1 LNYEGRTY
9 ELLRNSDAPIADRRK
24 GRRRLA
30 IYHASMKPVSRAGGR
45 SAVASAAYRAGE
57 RLTNKRDGI
66 THDFIRKQGVEHAE
80 IVLPEGANA
89 EWAKDRSALWN
100 AAEAAENRKD
110 ARVAREFEIALPHE
124 LTAEQRL
131 ELTREFA
138 QDLANRYG
146 GAVDFAI
153 HQPHD
158 ASDVRNHHAHLL
170 MTTRQVTEEGLGDK
184 TYIERENKW
193 LLSHDMPTTQM
204 QLRDIRQAW
213 EQHANEHLAAAGLDI
228 RIDHRSH
235 QERGLEIEPTEH
247 MGVHATQ
254 MQRKGMGVDRARLS
268 EEAAQRNAEL
278 IREKPEQVLS
288 IVTNEKSVFDR
299 HDIARTLHRYIND
312 DAQAFQNAFATVM
325 ASPSLVELQG
335 ERSNPETGEIELARY
350 STREMVEIESGMV
363 AAAERMAEGR
373 GHGVDRRHVERA
385 IGRQDEAI
393 RLSAGDASARLSDEQ
408 RRAVEHITGPEQIAA
423 VVGYAG
429 AGKSTM
435 LAAAR
440 EAWEA
445 QGYTVHG
452 AALSGKAAEGLEES
466 AGIQSRTLASYE
478 YRWQNDRGTL
488 GRGDVFVIDEAGMI
502 GSRQLS
508 RFVNEAE
515 ARGAKI
521 VLVGDHE
528 QLQAIGAGAPFRA
541 IAEQIGHAE
550 LSEIRRQ
557 RVDWQREASVDFAT
571 HRTAE
576 GLAAYHEHGD
586 IRLSETREG
595 ARGEIVRDYLA
606 DRDERP
612 EGTRVAMAHRRA
624 DVRAINDEIR
634 SALQERGELAKGEDA
649 GELTFQTNDGK
660 RSFAAGDRIVFL
672 ENDRDLGVKNGMLG
686 TVESVEAGRIVA
698 QLDGKGDSISVS
710 MGDYQAID
718 HGYATTIHK
727 NQGATVDRAYVM
739 ASGTMDRHLTYV
751 AMTRHRDGAQLYAG
765 MDEFAD
771 RNAGR
776 LVEHGTA
783 PYQNDPKNRDSYFV
797 TLENDRGQKHTIWG
811 ADLERA
817 MKEAA
822 PEIGDKIGLEH
833 RGSETVRLPDGTTAE
848 RNSWKVHEGGELAY
862 RQLENR
868 LSRSGV
874 KETTLDYTRDF
885 AERRGIAEQMGVRSE
900 IELRPDRGSTR
911 EQDRDGV
918 SLPER
923 MVPASLGRGGLGEGR
938 DQARETASADRLRP
952 ADAKNKGEDLARV
965 SPLPE
970 DLAQVPQRGHGG
982 DHGERAV
989 NDRGERIVNAHSE
1002 PKVNDRQQRRNP
1014 FEGLKLSRSA
1024 SAGRPAVQDRADKNG
1039 PQIGQKRPEKAE
1051 KQRGGMFDGLKL
1063 NIRPGASQERAER
1076 PEREGRVRSAPAQD
1090 RLAERM
1096 RRQSPFEAAVDRY
1109 ARAYQSADQHRRE
1122 GLPILDMQRQEL
1134 RAAGQQLDQVQPGM
1148 NDLMRST
1155 LQNDPQTAR
1164 AMTELSGRER
1174 VAHVIGGMK
1183 RENAALQDPNVRAD
1197 RFVERWQELSRQRQ
1211 QLRGWQHDEARGKV
1225 ESQMTGL
1232 TKSLERDPQ
1241 VDSILRNRRQE
1252 LGIGQHAR
1260 QSEGVSRELQ
1270 QSLTRGRHM
1279 GLER

>member
-1 LNYEGRTY
+1 
-9 ELLRNSDAPIADRRK
+9 
-24 GRRRLA
+24 
-30 IYHASMKPVSRAGGR
+30 M
-45 SAVASAAYRAGE
+45 
-57 RLTNKRDGI
+57 
-66 THDFIRKQGVEHAE
+66 
-80 IVLPEGANA
+80 
-89 EWAKDRSALWN
+89 
-100 AAEAAENRKD
+100 
-110 ARVAREFEIALPHE
+110 
-124 LTAEQRL
+124 
-131 ELTREFA
+131 
-138 QDLANRYG
+138 
-146 GAVDFAI
+146 
-153 HQPHD
+153 
-158 ASDVRNHHAHLL
+158 
-170 MTTRQVTEEGLGDK
+170 
-184 TYIERENKW
+184 
-193 LLSHDMPTTQM
+193 
-204 QLRDIRQAW
+204 
-213 EQHANEHLAAAGLDI
+213 AGLDI

-235 QERGLEIEPTEH
+235 QERGLELEPTEH

-254 MQRKGMGVDRARLS
+254 MQRKGMDVDRARLS
-268 EEAAQRNAEL
+268 EEAAQRNADL

-312 DAQAFQNAFATVM
+312 DPQAFQNAFATVM
-325 ASPSLVELQG
+325 ASPSLVELQR
-335 ERSNPETGEIELARY
+335 ERTNPETGEIELARY
-350 STREMVEIESGMV
+350 STREMVEIESGM
-363 AAAERMAEGR
+363 AKSAERMHEAETY
-373 GHGVDRRHVERA
+373 GVDRRHVGRA
-385 IGRQDEAI
+385 IERQDAAI
-393 RLSAGDASARLSDEQ
+393 QRSAGDASARLSDEQ
-408 RRAVEHITGPEQIAA
+408 RQAIEHITGPEQIAA

-466 AGIQSRTLASYE
+466 SGIQSRTLASYE

-488 GRGDVFVIDEAGMI
+488 GRGDVFVIDEAGMV

-508 RFVNEAE
+508 RFINEAE
-515 ARGAKI
+515 VRGAKI

-557 RVDWQREASVDFAT
+557 RVDWQRGASVDFAT

-576 GLAAYHEHGD
+576 GLAAYREHGD
-586 IRLSETREG
+586 IRLSETKDE

-606 DRDERP
+606 DRGERP

-649 GELTFQTNDGK
+649 GELTFPTNDGK
-660 RSFAAGDRIVFL
+660 RSFAPGDRIVFL

-698 QLDGKGDSISVS
+698 QLDGKGGDSISVP
-710 MGDYQAID
+710 MGDYRAVD

-811 ADLERA
+811 VDLERA

-833 RGSETVRLPDGTTAE
+833 RGSETVRLPDGSTAE

-900 IELRPDRGSTR
+900 IELRPDRESTQEQTR
-911 EQDRDGV
+911 AERHSQDR
-918 SLPER
+918 
-923 MVPASLGRGGLGEGR
+923 A
-938 DQARETASADRLRP
+938 QRP
-952 ADAKNKGEDLARV
+952 TVEAEKMGEDLARV
-965 SPLPE
+965 SRAE
-970 DLAQVPQRGHGG
+970 DLAQDQQR
-982 DHGERAV
+982 
-989 NDRGERIVNAHSE
+989 
-1002 PKVNDRQQRRNP
+1002 QRRNP
-1014 FEGLKLSRSA
+1014 FEGLKL
-1024 SAGRPAVQDRADKNG
+1024 GRGAAAERPQQDRAEAA
-1039 PQIGQKRPEKAE
+1039 QERPDRAE
-1051 KQRGGMFDGLKL
+1051 KPRRGMFDGLRL
-1063 NIRPGASQERAER
+1063 NAAPVVSQERGEASR
-1076 PEREGRVRSAPAQD
+1076 MQRQPEREGSLRQAQD
-1090 RLAERM
+1090 RQADRLRRPSDMER
-1096 RRQSPFEAAVDRY
+1096 AVDRY
-1109 ARAYQSADQHRRE
+1109 ARAFDAADRNVRE
-1122 GLPILDMQRQEL
+1122 GLPVLEAQKQEMRL
-1134 RAAGQQLDQVQPGM
+1134 AGQQLDQARPGTSA
-1148 NDLMRST
+1148 LMVSA
-1155 LQNDPQTAR
+1155 LQHDPETRQ

-1174 VAHVIGGMK
+1174 AGQLIAGMD
-1183 RENAALQDPNVRAD
+1183 RERAALADPNVRAE
-1197 RFVERWQELSRQRQ
+1197 RFVNRWQELQGQRQ
-1211 QLRGWQHDEARGKV
+1211 ELRGWQHDEARGKV
-1225 ESQMTGL
+1225 EGQMRGMAQ
-1232 TKSLERDPQ
+1232 SLERDPQ
-1241 VDSILRNRRQE
+1241 VESILRNRKQD
-1252 LGIGQHAR
+1252 LGIHQGR
-1260 QSEGVSRELQ
+1260 QSESLARDME
-1270 QSLTRGRHM
+1270 QSLTRSRSQSLGM
-1279 GLER
+1279 ER

>member
-1 LNYEGRTY
+1 
-9 ELLRNSDAPIADRRK
+9 
-24 GRRRLA
+24 
-30 IYHASMKPVSRAGGR
+30 MKPVSRAGGR

-57 RLTNKRDGI
+57 RLTNERDGI
-66 THDFIRKQGVEHAE
+66 THDFTRKQGVEHAE
-80 IVLPEGANA
+80 IVLPEGADA

-124 LTAEQRL
+124 MTAEQRL

-170 MTTRQVTEEGLGDK
+170 MTTRQVTEEGLGEK

-193 LLSHDMPTTQM
+193 LLSNDMPTTQM

-213 EQHANEHLAAAGLDI
+213 EQHANEHLAMAGLDI

-254 MQRKGMGVDRARLS
+254 MQRKGMDVDRARLS

-350 STREMVEIESGMV
+350 STREMVEIESGMAK
-363 AAAERMAEGR
+363 AAVRMDEAR
-373 GHGVDRRHVERA
+373 GYGVDRRHVERA

-466 AGIQSRTLASYE
+466 SGIQSRTLASYE
-478 YRWQNDRGTL
+478 YRWQNPRGGDRSSTL

-571 HRTAE
+571 HRTAK

-595 ARGEIVRDYLA
+595 ARGEIVQDYLA
-606 DRDERP
+606 DRGERP
-612 EGTRVAMAHRRA
+612 DGTRVAMAHRRA

-698 QLDGKGDSISVS
+698 QLDGKGDSVSVP
-710 MGDYQAID
+710 MEDYRAVD

-811 ADLERA
+811 VDLERA

-833 RGSETVRLPDGTTAE
+833 RGSETVRLPDGTMAE
-848 RNSWKVHEGGELAY
+848 RNVWKVHEGGELAC

-900 IELRPDRGSTR
+900 IELRSDRESTH
-911 EQDRDGV
+911 EQPRA
-918 SLPER
+918 ER
-923 MVPASLGRGGLGEGR
+923 QS
-938 DQARETASADRLRP
+938 QRP
-952 ADAKNKGEDLARV
+952 SIEAEKVGEDLARV
-965 SPLPE
+965 SRAE
-970 DLAQVPQRGHGG
+970 DLAQ
-982 DHGERAV
+982 
-989 NDRGERIVNAHSE
+989 DRGD
-1002 PKVNDRQQRRNP
+1002 DRQQRQRRNP
-1014 FEGLKLSRSA
+1014 FEGLKL
-1024 SAGRPAVQDRADKNG
+1024 GRGAAAEGPQQDRAE
-1039 PQIGQKRPEKAE
+1039 PAQERPERAE
-1051 KQRGGMFDGLKL
+1051 TRRRGMFDGLKL
-1063 NIRPGASQERAER
+1063 NAASAAQEQ
-1076 PEREGRVRSAPAQD
+1076 PERGGRAREAPAQD
-1090 RLAERM
+1090 GQADRLRRPNAMER
-1096 RRQSPFEAAVDRY
+1096 AVERY
-1109 ARAYQSADQHRRE
+1109 ARAFDAADRNVRE
-1122 GLPILDMQRQEL
+1122 GSPVLEVQKQEVRL
-1134 RAAGQQLDQVQPGM
+1134 AGQQLDQARPGAAA
-1148 NDLMRST
+1148 LMVSA
-1155 LQNDPQTAR
+1155 LQHDPEAR
-1164 AMTELSGRER
+1164 QAMTELSGRER
-1174 VAHVIGGMK
+1174 TGQLIAGMD
-1183 RENAALQDPNVRAD
+1183 RERAALADPNVRAE
-1197 RFVERWQELSRQRQ
+1197 RFVNRWQQLQEQRQ
-1211 QLRGWQHDEARGKV
+1211 ELRGWQHHEARGKV
-1225 ESQMTGL
+1225 EGQMRGMAQ
-1232 TKSLERDPQ
+1232 SLERDPQ
-1241 VDSILRNRRQE
+1241 VESVLRNRKQD
-1252 LGIGQHAR
+1252 LGIGHVR
-1260 QSEGVSRELQ
+1260 QSESLARDME
-1270 QSLTRGRHM
+1270 QSLARGRSQSLGM
-1279 GLER
+1279 ER